1 MVRQNLITA
10 LLAICA
16 LLSPVQASAQEI
28 ETSVDRNELAR
39 GETLTYTI
47 RVYDRRQGMQLDL
60 TPLTEEFDVLGT
72 RTSSQIRSVNGAVES
87 WTDYIVT
94 LFPLIE
100 GNLTIPAIQ
109 VNETMTDP
117 IDVLVRNEG
126 PRSNQGNEELF
137 LELEANKESIYVQ
150 EQLLFAIRLYYTIN
164 GIRNPQFTELEIPD
178 TVIQLIGSPNQYEK
192 LIDGVRYGVYEKR
205 YVIFPQRSGALEIP
219 DILFRGEVTDGS
231 SNFVFRNLNTR
242 RVTAFTEGVSIEVLE
257 RPEIARDSEFWLPL
271 RQLSLEESW
280 EGPVDDLNIGDTLVR
295 TISMRAEGL
304 DGAVLPPLNELAVDR
319 ANVYPEPSE
328 IERMFV
334 DGSIVGTRVERS
346 SIVAT
351 EAGALEIP
359 EVVVPWWNVDTDQQ
373 EFARIPATILE
384 VTALAGATPAE
395 QTVAGTGEDLA
406 ELLATGPVVDQEMID
421 AQAAAETIEI
431 GENWLNWLIG
441 IAFAVVAASLYLAL
455 VQPHHPQIAGFLRER
470 RRRIEMH
477 YAAENNE
484 AVAWRRFRKALA
496 GGEIREI
503 RRCLVGWADHH
514 VDSRRIANMEDILN
528 QREVPELHAFV
539 NDIQAALFNID
550 ATPDASSAI
559 DTRALVRLAAAL
571 RKIKRKRIRKQRKAA
586 RYALIPLYR
595 N

>member
-1 MVRQNLITA
+1 MVRPALVAA
-10 LLAICA
+10 LLAFCA
-16 LLSPVQASAQEI
+16 LPWMRASAQEI
-28 ETSVDRNELAR
+28 ETSVDRTELAR
-39 GETLTYTI
+39 GETLTYSI
-47 RVYDRRQGMQLDL
+47 RVFDRRQGMQLDL

-72 RTSSQIRSVNGAVES
+72 RTSSQIRSINGAVES

-117 IDVLVRNEG
+117 IEILVRNDG
-126 PRSNQGNEELF
+126 ARSNQGNEELF
-137 LELEANKESIYVQ
+137 LELESNKESIYVQ

-178 TVIQLIGSPNQYEK
+178 AVIQLIGSPNQYEK

-242 RVTAFTEGVSIEVLE
+242 RVTAFTEGVSIEVHE
-257 RPEIARDSEFWLPL
+257 RPEIARDSDSWLPL
-271 RQLSLEESW
+271 RQLSLAENW
-280 EGPVDDLNIGDTLVR
+280 EGPVDNLRVGDTLAR

-304 DGAVLPPLNELAVDR
+304 DGAVLPPLNELAVER

-359 EVVVPWWNVDTDQQ
+359 EVVIPWWNVDTDQQ
-373 EFARIPATILE
+373 EFAIIPATTLE
-384 VTALAGATPAE
+384 IATLAGVTPAE
-395 QTVAGTGEDLA
+395 QTIAGTGGDLA
-406 ELLATGPVVDQEMID
+406 ELLAAAPVVDQEMID

-441 IAFAVVAASLYLAL
+441 VVFAVVAAALYLAL
-455 VQPHHPQIAGFLRER
+455 VQPHHPEIAGYLRAR
-470 RRRIEMH
+470 RRRIESR

-484 AVAWRRFRKALA
+484 AVAWRQLRKALA
-496 GGEIREI
+496 GGDIREI
-503 RRCLVGWADHH
+503 RHRLVGWADHH
-514 VDSRRIANMEDILN
+514 IDNRRIANMEDILN
-528 QREVPELHAFV
+528 QREIPELHAFV
-539 NDIQAALFNID
+539 NDIQAALFNLA
-550 ATPDASSAI
+550 ATREAPNAI
-559 DTRALVRLAAAL
+559 DTRALARLAADL
-571 RKIKRKRIRKQRKAA
+571 RKLKRKRIRKQRKAA
-586 RYALIPLYR
+586 RYALVPLYR

>member
-1 MVRQNLITA
+1 MVRQTSITA

-16 LLSPVQASAQEI
+16 LLSPAQTSAQEI
-28 ETSVDRNELAR
+28 ETSVDRTELAR

-109 VNETMTDP
+109 VNESMTDP
-117 IDVLVRNEG
+117 IEVLVRNEG

-257 RPEIARDSEFWLPL
+257 RPEIARDSDFWLPL
-271 RQLSLEESW
+271 RQLSLEENW

-304 DGAVLPPLNELAVDR
+304 DGAVLPPLNELAVER
-319 ANVYPEPSE
+319 GNVYPEPSE

-359 EVVVPWWNVDTDQQ
+359 EVVIPWWNVDTDQQ

-421 AQAAAETIEI
+421 AQATAETIEI

-441 IAFAVVAASLYLAL
+441 IVFAVVAASLYLAL

-470 RRRIEMH
+470 RRRVEMH

-484 AVAWRRFRKALA
+484 AVAWRQFRKALA

-559 DTRALVRLAAAL
+559 DTRALARLAADL
-571 RKIKRKRIRKQRKAA
+571 RRTKRKRIRKQRKAA
-586 RYALIPLYR
+586 RYALVPLYR

>member
-1 MVRQNLITA
+1 MVRQVVLA
-10 LLAICA
+10 VLLGLCG
-16 LLSPVQASAQEI
+16 LPLWAQQI
-28 ETSVDRNELAR
+28 ETSVDRIELAR

-60 TPLTEEFDVLGT
+60 TPLTAEFDVLGT
-72 RTSSQIRSVNGAVES
+72 RTSSQVRSVNGAVES

-94 LFPLIE
+94 LFPQAE

-117 IDVLVRNEG
+117 IEVLVRNEG
-126 PRSNQGNEELF
+126 TRSNQGSEELF
-137 LELEANKESIYVQ
+137 LELEASKESIYVQ

-205 YVIFPQRSGALEIP
+205 YVIFPQRSGSLEIP

-242 RVTAFTEGVSIEVLE
+242 RVTAFTEGLSIAVLE
-257 RPEIARDSEFWLPL
+257 RPEIARDSDFWLPL

-280 EGPVDDLNIGDTLVR
+280 QGPVGNLRVGDTLVR
-295 TISMRAEGL
+295 TISMQAEGL
-304 DGAVLPPLNELAVDR
+304 DGAMLPPLAELTLDR

-328 IERMFV
+328 IERIFV

-351 EAGALEIP
+351 EAGVLAIP
-359 EVVVPWWNVDTDQQ
+359 EVVIPWWNVDADQQ
-373 EFARIPATILE
+373 EFATIPAVTLE
-384 VTALAGATPAE
+384 VAAVAGAMPAE
-395 QTVAGTGEDLA
+395 QTIAGAGEDLA
-406 ELLATGPVVDQEMID
+406 ALLAPGPAVDQEMID
-421 AQAAAETIEI
+421 AQAVADTIEI
-431 GENWLNWLIG
+431 GENWLFWFIG
-441 IAFAVVAASLYLAL
+441 IVFAILAALLYAALLRPRHAAAASYLRECWRRLAL
-455 VQPHHPQIAGFLRER
+455 HFAPENS
-470 RRRIEMH
+470 E
-477 YAAENNE
+477 AA
-484 AVAWRRFRKALA
+484 AYRQLRKALA
-496 GGEIREI
+496 RGDSREI
-503 RRCLVGWADHH
+503 RRALVCWTDRHIDA
-514 VDSRRIANMEDILN
+514 RPIANMEDILN

-539 NDIQAALFNID
+539 NDIQASLFDN
-550 ATPDASSAI
+550 AKTPNGPITI
-559 DTRALVRLAAAL
+559 DTRTLARLAAHL
-571 RKIKRKRIRKQRKAA
+571 RKRKRRRIRRQRKAA
-586 RYALIPLYR
+586 RYALTPLYR

>member
-1 MVRQNLITA
+1 MVRQTLITA

-257 RPEIARDSEFWLPL
+257 RPEIARDSDFWLPL

-421 AQAAAETIEI
+421 AQAAAETIDI

-455 VQPHHPQIAGFLRER
+455 VQPHHPRIAGLLRER
-470 RRRIEMH
+470 RRRIEMY

-484 AVAWRRFRKALA
+484 AVAWRRLRKALA
-496 GGEIREI
+496 GGDFREI

-514 VDSRRIANMEDILN
+514 VDFRRIANMEDILN

-550 ATPDASSAI
+550 TTLEASSAI
-559 DTRALVRLAAAL
+559 DTRALARLAADL
-571 RKIKRKRIRKQRKAA
+571 RRTKRKRIRKQRKAA

>member
-1 MVRQNLITA
+1 MVRQTLITA

-257 RPEIARDSEFWLPL
+257 RPEIARDSDFWLPL

-304 DGAVLPPLNELAVDR
+304 DGAVLPPLNEMAVDR

-359 EVVVPWWNVDTDQQ
+359 EVVIPWWNVDANQQ
-373 EFARIPATILE
+373 EFARIPATTLE
-384 VTALAGATPAE
+384 VTTLAGATPAE
-395 QTVAGTGEDLA
+395 QTIAGTGEDLA
-406 ELLATGPVVDQEMID
+406 ELLAAGPLVDQEMID
-421 AQAAAETIEI
+421 AQAAAETFEI
-431 GENWLNWLIG
+431 GENWLNWVIG
-441 IAFAVVAASLYLAL
+441 IVFAVVAASLYLAF

-470 RRRIEMH
+470 RRRVEMY

-484 AVAWRRFRKALA
+484 AVAWRQLRKALA
-496 GGEIREI
+496 EGDIRRI
-503 RRCLVGWADHH
+503 RRCLVSWADHH
-514 VDSRRIANMEDILN
+514 IDTRRIANMDDILY
-528 QREVPELHAFV
+528 QREIPELHAFV
-539 NDIQAALFNID
+539 NDIQAALFNIE
-550 ATPDASSAI
+550 AKPDAPSAI
-559 DTRALVRLAAAL
+559 DTRALARLAAEL

-586 RYALIPLYR
+586 RYALVPLYR

>member
-1 MVRQNLITA
+1 MVRQTLITA

-16 LLSPVQASAQEI
+16 MLSPVQASAQQI
-28 ETSVDRNELAR
+28 ETTVDRTELAR

-100 GNLTIPAIQ
+100 GDLTIPAIQ
-109 VNETMTDP
+109 VNESMTDP
-117 IDVLVRNEG
+117 INVLVRNEG

-257 RPEIARDSEFWLPL
+257 RPEVARDSEFWLPL

-280 EGPVDDLNIGDTLVR
+280 EGPVDDLHIGDTLVR

-304 DGAVLPPLNELAVDR
+304 DGAVLPPLNELVVDR

-334 DGSIVGTRVERS
+334 DGSIVGTRVE
-346 SIVAT
+346 
-351 EAGALEIP
+351 
-359 EVVVPWWNVDTDQQ
+359 
-373 EFARIPATILE
+373 
-384 VTALAGATPAE
+384 
-395 QTVAGTGEDLA
+395 
-406 ELLATGPVVDQEMID
+406 
-421 AQAAAETIEI
+421 
-431 GENWLNWLIG
+431 
-441 IAFAVVAASLYLAL
+441 
-455 VQPHHPQIAGFLRER
+455 
-470 RRRIEMH
+470 
-477 YAAENNE
+477 
-484 AVAWRRFRKALA
+484 
-496 GGEIREI
+496 
-503 RRCLVGWADHH
+503 
-514 VDSRRIANMEDILN
+514 
-528 QREVPELHAFV
+528 
-539 NDIQAALFNID
+539 
-550 ATPDASSAI
+550 
-559 DTRALVRLAAAL
+559 
-571 RKIKRKRIRKQRKAA
+571 
-586 RYALIPLYR
+586 
-595 N
+595 